1 MKNYKTDV
9 YQDVTS
15 KIIEALERGVSP
27 WVCPWIRA
35 GEDALPVN
43 HATGDHYRGIN
54 VLLLWLSQVLADYRS
69 TRWMTYR
76 QAAALGGQVKK
87 GEKGTG
93 LVFYK
98 PIEKSTG
105 EFDGDGNE
113 VIELFPLIKPFTV
126 FNLEQIEGFEIDQ
139 RETPAQFDPLESA
152 EAVLQASGV
161 TIRYG
166 GDRAYY
172 RPSSDDITLPEP
184 GRFSNPFDFYAT
196 AMHELSH
203 ATSHER
209 RCGRIPFQT
218 DIPKGSYAFE
228 ELVAEIGASFCMAWL
243 GLDGDVQDHASY
255 IDGWLQVLRHDKKAI
270 FKASAEAQKA
280 HQWIMTQA
288 MGEEIRHIA

>member
-1 MKNYKTDV
+1 MNKIKPDI
-9 YQDVTS
+9 YQEITNN
-15 KIIEALERGVSP
+15 IIEALEQGVPPWACP
-27 WVCPWIRA
+27 WVRT

-43 HATGDHYRGIN
+43 HTTGGHYRGIN
-54 VLLLWLSQVLADYRS
+54 VVLLWLSQGIGNYRS
-69 TRWMTYR
+69 ARWMTYR

-105 EFDGDGNE
+105 AFDGDGNE
-113 VIELFPLIKPFTV
+113 VVERFPLIKPFTV
-126 FNLEQIEGFEIDQ
+126 FNLEQIEGIEVDQ
-139 RETPAQFDPLESA
+139 REPPAQFDPLESA

-161 TIRYG
+161 TILYG

-172 RPSSDDITLPEP
+172 RPSSDDITLP
-184 GRFSNPFDFYAT
+184 GRNRFSNPTDFYAT
-196 AMHELSH
+196 ALHELSH

-243 GLDGDVQDHASY
+243 GLSGDVQDHASY
-255 IDGWLQVLRHDKKAI
+255 IDSWLAVLQHDKKAI
-270 FKASAEAQKA
+270 FKAAAEAQKA
-280 HQWIMTQA
+280 HQWIMAQA
-288 MGEEIRHIA
+288 MGEVFRISA